1 MQCALFE
8 LYTGIILDLSSKQS
22 SSMGIGKWITGA
34 IGWALGGPI
43 GALLGYSLGALFE
56 NSSSQ
61 QGGFSGANRY
71 VEQRNSFMVSLLVLS
86 AAVMKADGKVMR
98 SELDYVKEFIRRNF
112 GESAVPQ
119 ALKVLQ
125 ELLQKSIDLPQVCAQ
140 IKTYMDMPQRLQLL
154 HYLVGIAQAD
164 GHVSAAEIDAL
175 KQIALYLGVSQQ
187 ESESIFAMFGNKLE
201 DAYKV
206 LEISPDATDEEIKKA
221 YKKMALKH
229 HPDRVESLGADVKK
243 AAEEKFK
250 AVALAYETIKKERGF
265 N

>member
-1 MQCALFE
+1 
-8 LYTGIILDLSSKQS
+8 
-22 SSMGIGKWITGA
+22 MGIGKWISGA

-43 GALLGYSLGALFE
+43 GALIGYSLGALFE
-56 NSSSQ
+56 SASDDRTYTSNT
-61 QGGFSGANRY
+61 GTSGAGRAY
-71 VEQRNSFMVSLLVLS
+71 TEQRNSFMVSLLVLS
-86 AAVMKADGKVMR
+86 AAVMKADGRVMR
-98 SELDYVKEFIRRNF
+98 SELDYVKGFIRSNF

-125 ELLQKSIDLPQVCAQ
+125 DLLQKNIDLPQVCAQ
-140 IKTYMDMPQRLQLL
+140 IKLYMDMPQRLQLL

-164 GHVSAAEIDAL
+164 GHVSSQELETL
-175 KQIALYLGVSQQ
+175 KNIALYLGISQR
-187 ESESIFAMFGNKLE
+187 ESESVFAMFGNRLE

-206 LEISPDATDEEIKKA
+206 LEISPEATDEEVKKA

-250 AVALAYETIKKERGF
+250 AISIAYETIKKERGF

>member
-1 MQCALFE
+1 
-8 LYTGIILDLSSKQS
+8 
-22 SSMGIGKWITGA
+22 MGLGKWITGA

-43 GALLGYSLGALFE
+43 GALIGYSLGALFE
-56 NSSSQ
+56 GSSQ
-61 QGGFSGANRY
+61 QEGGFASNGYN
-71 VEQRNSFMVSLLVLS
+71 EQRNSFMVSLLVLS
-86 AAVMKADGKVMR
+86 AAIMKADGKVMR
-98 SELDYVKEFIRRNF
+98 SELDFVKGFIRNNF
-112 GESAVPQ
+112 GDGAVPQ

-125 ELLQKSIDLPQVCAQ
+125 DLLKKDINLPQVCAQ
-140 IKTYMDMPQRLQLL
+140 IKTYMDVSQRLQLI
-154 HYLVGIAQAD
+154 HYLIGIAQAD
-164 GHVSAAEIDAL
+164 SHVSSAELDML
-175 KQIALYLGVSQQ
+175 KRIAVYLGISQQ
-187 ESESIFAMFGNKLE
+187 ESDSLFAMFGNKLE

-206 LEISPDATDEEIKKA
+206 LEVSPDATDEEIKKA

>member
-1 MQCALFE
+1 
-8 LYTGIILDLSSKQS
+8 
-22 SSMGIGKWITGA
+22 MGIGKWITGA
-34 IGWALGGPI
+34 IGWARGGPI

-56 NSSSQ
+56 SSSQ
-61 QGGFSGANRY
+61 QGGSFASNGY
-71 VEQRNSFMVSLLVLS
+71 SEQRNSFMVSMLVLS

-98 SELDYVKEFIRRNF
+98 SELDFVKEFIRRNF
-112 GESAVPQ
+112 GEGAVGQ

-125 ELLQKSIDLPQVCAQ
+125 ELLQKDIDLPQVCAQ
-140 IKTYMDMPQRLQLL
+140 IKTYMDISQRLQLL
-154 HYLVGIAQAD
+154 HYLIGIAQAD
-164 GHVSAAEIDAL
+164 SHVSSAELDML
-175 KQIALYLGVSQQ
+175 KRIAMYLGISQQ

-206 LEISPDATDEEIKKA
+206 LEVSPDASDEEIKKA

-229 HPDRVESLGADVKK
+229 HPDRVESLGSDVKK

>member
-1 MQCALFE
+1 
-8 LYTGIILDLSSKQS
+8 
-22 SSMGIGKWITGA
+22 MGIGKWITGA

-43 GALLGYSLGALFE
+43 GALLGYSIGALFE
-56 NSSSQ
+56 NSSQ
-61 QGGFSGANRY
+61 QGASDGSQFASGRY
-71 VEQRNSFMVSLLVLS
+71 SEQRNSFMVSLLVLS

-98 SELDYVKEFIRRNF
+98 SELDFVKEFIRRNF
-112 GESAVPQ
+112 GDNAVAQ

-125 ELLQKSIDLPQVCAQ
+125 ELLKKEIDLPQVCAQ
-140 IKTYMDMPQRLQLL
+140 IKTYMDISQRLQLL
-154 HYLVGIAQAD
+154 HYLIGIAQAD
-164 GHVSAAEIDAL
+164 SHVSAAELDML
-175 KQIALYLGVSQQ
+175 KKIAIYLGISQQ
-187 ESESIFAMFGNKLE
+187 ESDSIFAMYGNKVE

-206 LEISPDATDEEIKKA
+206 LEVSPDATDEEIKKA

>member
-1 MQCALFE
+1 
-8 LYTGIILDLSSKQS
+8 
-22 SSMGIGKWITGA
+22 MGIGKWISGA

-43 GALLGYSLGALFE
+43 GALIGYSLGALFE
-56 NSSSQ
+56 SASDDKGAYSSNA
-61 QGGFSGANRY
+61 GAAGAGRVY
-71 VEQRNSFMVSLLVLS
+71 TEQRNSFMVSLLVLS
-86 AAVMKADGKVMR
+86 AAVMKADGRVMR
-98 SELDYVKEFIRRNF
+98 SELDYVKGFIRSNF
-112 GESAVPQ
+112 GENAVPQ

-125 ELLQKSIDLPQVCAQ
+125 DLLQKNIDLPQVCAQ
-140 IKTYMDMPQRLQLL
+140 IKLYMDMPQRLQLL

-164 GHVSAAEIDAL
+164 GHVSSQELETL
-175 KQIALYLGVSQQ
+175 KNIALYLGISQR
-187 ESESIFAMFGNKLE
+187 ESESVFAMFGDKLE

-206 LEISPDATDEEIKKA
+206 LEISPEATDEEVKKA

-250 AVALAYETIKKERGF
+250 AISIAYETIKKERGF

>member
-1 MQCALFE
+1 
-8 LYTGIILDLSSKQS
+8 
-22 SSMGIGKWITGA
+22 MGIGKWITGA

-56 NSSSQ
+56 NSSQ
-61 QGGFSGANRY
+61 QSGSFASNGY
-71 VEQRNSFMVSLLVLS
+71 SEQRNSFMVSMLVLS

-98 SELDYVKEFIRRNF
+98 SELDFVKEFIRRNF
-112 GESAVPQ
+112 GEGAVGQ

-125 ELLQKSIDLPQVCAQ
+125 ELLQKDIDLPQVCAQ
-140 IKTYMDMPQRLQLL
+140 IKTYMDISQRLQLL
-154 HYLVGIAQAD
+154 HYLIGIAQAD
-164 GHVSAAEIDAL
+164 SHVSSAELDML
-175 KQIALYLGVSQQ
+175 KRIAMYLGISQQ

-206 LEISPDATDEEIKKA
+206 LEVSPDASDEEIKKA

-229 HPDRVESLGADVKK
+229 HPDRVESLGSDVKK

>member
-1 MQCALFE
+1 
-8 LYTGIILDLSSKQS
+8 
-22 SSMGIGKWITGA
+22 MGLGKWITGA

-43 GALLGYSLGALFE
+43 GALIGYSLGALFE
-56 NSSSQ
+56 GSSQ
-61 QGGFSGANRY
+61 QEGGFASNGYN
-71 VEQRNSFMVSLLVLS
+71 EQRNSFMVSLLVLS
-86 AAVMKADGKVMR
+86 AAIMKADGKVMR
-98 SELDYVKEFIRRNF
+98 SELDFVKDFIRNNF
-112 GESAVPQ
+112 GDGAVPQ

-125 ELLQKSIDLPQVCAQ
+125 DLLKKDIDLPQVCAQ
-140 IKTYMDMPQRLQLL
+140 IKTYMDVSQRLQLI
-154 HYLVGIAQAD
+154 HYLIGIAQAD
-164 GHVSAAEIDAL
+164 SHVSSAELDML
-175 KQIALYLGVSQQ
+175 KRIAVYLGISQQ
-187 ESESIFAMFGNKLE
+187 ESDSLFAMFGNKLE

-206 LEISPDATDEEIKKA
+206 LEVSPDATDEEIKKA